1 MVQSHSN
8 IPKRVFIVLKPENI
22 NYVMKQKRKLKRLS
36 VLTKTGP
43 NATTGVNLVAAIIQ
57 HQSQHM

>member
-8 IPKRVFIVLKPENI
+8 IPKRVFTVLKPENI

-43 NATTGVNLVAAIIQ
+43 NATTGVNLVAAIIR